1 MKQPHTNQFNSSSLV
16 RAVLIASCAAGYALS
31 GSAIAA
37 VTDGEIQAQYQSD
50 VARCNAGQT
59 NQNKATCLQ
68 EAGAAREEA
77 RRNRLTNG
85 NTSFDANQRER
96 CKALPTEKQADCM
109 KLMSDP
115 NATVEGSVGGGGVLR
130 EKTMTI
136 PATPTTQGPTNV
148 EGVTGSTG
156 TSGTSG
162 VSGSTG
168 VSTQGSMSGSSS
180 ASGSTSSDSQMS
192 APVPGTGVTK

>member
-1 MKQPHTNQFNSSSLV
+1 MKHPHTSRFSHTSLV

-37 VTDGEIQAQYQSD
+37 ATDSEIQAQYQSD

-59 NQNKATCLQ
+59 NQDKATCLQ

-77 RRNRLTNG
+77 SRNRLTNG

-96 CKALPTEKQADCM
+96 CKALPVEKQADCM

-115 NATVEGSVGGGGVLR
+115 NATVQGSVGGGGVLR

-136 PATPTTQGPTNV
+136 PATPTTQGTTNV
-148 EGVTGSTG
+148 QGVTGT
-156 TSGTSG
+156 TGTSG

-168 VSTQGSMSGSSS
+168 VSTQGNTSGNSSV
-180 ASGSTSSDSQMS
+180 SGSTSSGSALP
-192 APVPGTGVTK
+192 APVPGTGVTQ